1 MVIANLRADLRA
13 GLAEQSAAMPR
24 AAGHAVQALALDLA
38 DPASAQ
44 ACAASAIAQLGGLDA
59 LLNAGIDLH
68 YRCKEGVCGTCEV
81 KMLAGEI
88 DHRDGVLSPAEHAR
102 GDVMMICVSGC
113 KGPALVLD
121 LCGRA
126 AASLAP
132 GRRRLSIVAKAVA
145 QAQHQAARRTGRQ
158 KAGAQQR

>member
-1 MVIANLRADLRA
+1 MAQGAGAWHSPSSRPPCRAPPATRC
-13 GLAEQSAAMPR
+13 R
-24 AAGHAVQALALDLA
+24 RWRWRWTWA

-44 ACAASAIAQLGGLDA
+44 ACAAAAIALLGGLDA

-81 KMLAGEI
+81 TMLAGEI

-102 GDVMMICVSGC
+102 GDLMMICVSGC

-121 LCGRA
+121 VCGRA
-126 AASLAP
+126 AAS
-132 GRRRLSIVAKAVA
+132 
-145 QAQHQAARRTGRQ
+145 
-158 KAGAQQR
+158 